1 MRRDEGEP
9 QQRGSLSEA
18 ALHYARDGWF
28 VFPLFGKAPL
38 KGSNGH
44 RDATKDVEQIQAWW
58 KTYPRANIGLATG
71 SLSGLIVL
79 DVDPRHGGHQSFQ
92 ALEKRYGMVPET
104 RISRTAHGGL
114 HRFYQH
120 PRDGKSYPNAVEF
133 EGLPGIDV
141 RGDGG
146 YVVLPPSKLYGRL
159 SYVWGKTTVPLV
171 AAPGWLLDALTN
183 QKSHNEN
190 PPQGRGFVREAGG
203 SWPRLAVE
211 KAREGNRNQIGF
223 HLACQLRD
231 DGLSEAQAEEIMLSY
246 VDQVGPGKTSYTA
259 KEALASLQ
267 SAYRRVPRAKAR
279 RSR

>member
-92 ALEKRYGMVPET
+92 ALEKRYGVVPET
-104 RISRTAHGGL
+104 RMSRTAHGGL

-120 PRDGKSYPNAVEF
+120 PRDGKRYPNAIEL

-159 SYVWGKTTVPLV
+159 SYVWGNTNVPIV
-171 AAPGWLLDALTN
+171 PAPQWFLEALTRE
-183 QKSHNEN
+183 KSRQERTL
-190 PPQGRGFVREAGG
+190 QEGGLAQVAGG
-203 SWPRLAVE
+203 KWLREAVE

-231 DGLSEAQAEEIMLSY
+231 DGLSQTEAENIMLSY
-246 VDQVGPGKTSYTA
+246 VDQVGPGKTPYTA
-259 KEALASLQ
+259 KEARASLR
-267 SAYRRVPRAKAR
+267 SAYRRPPREQAR
-279 RSR
+279 RSY